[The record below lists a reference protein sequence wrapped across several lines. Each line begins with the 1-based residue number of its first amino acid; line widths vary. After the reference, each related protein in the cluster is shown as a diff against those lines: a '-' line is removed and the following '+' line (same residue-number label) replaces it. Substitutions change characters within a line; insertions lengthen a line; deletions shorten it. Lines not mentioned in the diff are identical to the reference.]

1 MDDEAASVRT
11 TTLGD
16 QVRGEARRLG
26 TPWAENADEYARLAV
41 QWFGPRP
48 CKGADLR
55 LVFGEIFRTE

>member
-1 MDDEAASVRT
+1 MDDEAARIVT

-16 QVRGEARRLG
+16 QVRGEARRRG
-26 TPWAENADEYARLAV
+26 GAWADQADELAAIAV